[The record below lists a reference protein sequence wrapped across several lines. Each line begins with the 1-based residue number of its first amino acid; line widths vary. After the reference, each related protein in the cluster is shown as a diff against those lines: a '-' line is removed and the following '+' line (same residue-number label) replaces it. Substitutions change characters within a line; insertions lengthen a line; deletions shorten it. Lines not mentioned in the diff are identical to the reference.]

1 MRPRE
6 VYPNPPVVLVAVE
19 IRHPTSGPL
28 DQAATASLKRQ
39 LAATFPLHV
48 PASTFTVTM
57 TASGMSQEPPQTWPR
72 YMTRDKTTAVTYR
85 DNAIVVEITRYTG
98 FTELRSL
105 VELALEARHSV
116 ALIDGVERIGM
127 RYINEIRV
135 PELHDQSDWATWIAA
150 PLVAGSEIKTPAGLG
165 ASIWQG
171 LVLYGAQQGP
181 GAVLRYGTADGY
193 AFSPDSDLRRSAP
206 PPGPYFLVDIDSFW
220 VPEGE
225 TPELETSEV
234 LDRLEELN
242 DAATD
247 LFEASITDR
256 LRKEVF
262 DSGD

>member
-6 VYPNPPVVLVAVE
+6 IYPNPPVVLVAVE
-19 IRHPTSGPL
+19 IRHPTSHPL
-28 DQAATASLKRQ
+28 DPAATASLKRQ

-48 PASTFTVTM
+48 PSSTVTVTR

-72 YMTRDKTTAVTYR
+72 YMTRDKTTAVKYR
-85 DNAIVVEITRYTG
+85 DNAVVVETTRYEG
-98 FTELRSL
+98 FTKLSSL

-116 ALIDGVERIGM
+116 APIDGVERIGM
-127 RYINEIRV
+127 RYVNEIRV
-135 PELHDQSDWATWIAA
+135 SELHDPADWTGWIAD
-150 PLVAGSEIKTPAGLG
+150 PLAAGREIKAPSGLEI
-165 ASIWQG
+165 SIWQG
-171 LVLYGAQQGP
+171 AVVYGAGQGP

-220 VPEGE
+220 VPETE

-234 LDRLEELN
+234 LDRLEQLN

-262 DSGD
+262 TSDD